1 MSSGR
6 RHCCIQRSLA
16 IAVCLFVLTASCGV
30 FDEENFESASLTP
43 IERAGEAC
51 DSQAFST
58 LREAGEV
65 ERVGADAVW
74 QSVAVGLSASR
85 AAGSASCIEILNTMW
100 DSGLRFDVDEK
111 PDGTTLLENV
121 VEHNWFGDVFVWF
134 VDHGS
139 DPCAELTQ
147 SLKDLRDVSSLAA
160 LGELS
165 QSPPMRAVVRDEIAD
180 RCDVETE

>member
-6 RHCCIQRSLA
+6 RHCCMQRSLA

-43 IERAGEAC
+43 IESAGEAC
-51 DSQAFST
+51 DIQDFNR
-58 LREAGEV
+58 LREAGEI
-65 ERVGADAVW
+65 EAVGSDAVW

-85 AAGSASCIEILNTMW
+85 AAGSAPCIEILNTMW

-121 VEHNWFGDVFVWF
+121 VEHNWFGDVFLWF

-147 SLKDLRDVSSLAA
+147 SSKERHNVSSLAA

-165 QSPPMRAVVRDEIAD
+165 RSPPMRSTVRDEITD